1 MNHLLQIQNNMQ
13 YVFLFYIMSNVKI
26 LIKGCINTN
35 KKKNE
40 NIFIYEYKNGT
51 EKDQDDLRRMSI

>member
-1 MNHLLQIQNNMQ
+1 MQ